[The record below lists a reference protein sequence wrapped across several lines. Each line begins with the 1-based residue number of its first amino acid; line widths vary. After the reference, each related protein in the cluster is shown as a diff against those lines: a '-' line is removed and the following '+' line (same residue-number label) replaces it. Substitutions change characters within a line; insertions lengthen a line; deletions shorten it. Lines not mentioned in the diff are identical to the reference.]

1 MKRVLKAK
9 DFCAWF
15 SQWGRSCNFQKETNW
30 SQIVFQWASNFICQ
44 LQHVPS
50 ACYAVFVCI
59 LLDLRKSLTA
69 NVPRKRKSWWKTLH
83 CFPRYPLTWLEP
95 TDARTNVAA
104 DLESNEIEGHYRNK
118 TKITKN
124 CAYYSTTC
132 IHLAHW
138 ACALEIWSFR
148 LLETKRSWPV
158 YSMCYFAK
166 ANFYSGEVPVK
177 NLSYGSITLKFVA

>member
-1 MKRVLKAK
+1 MKRFLKAK

-15 SQWGRSCNFQKETNW
+15 SQWRRSCSFQKEANW
-30 SQIVFQWASNFICQ
+30 SQIVSQWASNFICQ

-83 CFPRYPLTWLEP
+83 CFPRYPLTWLEL
-95 TDARTNVAA
+95 TDARINVAA

-118 TKITKN
+118 TKITKLGVELR
-124 CAYYSTTC
+124 
-132 IHLAHW
+132 ILQHHLYTFG
-138 ACALEIWSFR
+138 AL
-148 LLETKRSWPV
+148 
-158 YSMCYFAK
+158 SMCIRNLEFSLAGDQK
-166 ANFYSGEVPVK
+166 IVASLFNVLFCKGKFLQRWSSG
-177 NLSYGSITLKFVA
+177 